1 MGNLPFGPN
10 RCPNME
16 SKSHA
21 APVSPDRHQTIWAC
35 LKEHWKVFPKG
46 TLFFVPMR
54 VVLKE
59 SLNVL
64 IVPIIVLQQ
73 FAVLA
78 LPIN

>member
-21 APVSPDRHQTIWAC
+21 APESAAKTIWAR
-35 LKEHWKVFPKG
+35 LKEQWKVFPKG

>member
-10 RCPNME
+10 RCPNMK

-21 APVSPDRHQTIWAC
+21 APGAHQTIWAR
-35 LKEHWKVFPKG
+35 LKEQWKVFPKG
-46 TLFFVPMR
+46 TLFFLPMR

-64 IVPIIVLQQ
+64 PVPIIVLQQ
-73 FAVLA
+73 FAVSA
-78 LPIN
+78 FPIN

>member
-21 APVSPDRHQTIWAC
+21 APVSPDYLGLPQRALEGLPKRDSVFRANAC
-35 LKEHWKVFPKG
+35 
-46 TLFFVPMR
+46 R
-54 VVLKE
+54 
-59 SLNVL
+59 LNVL

-73 FAVLA
+73 FAVSA
-78 LPIN
+78 FPIN